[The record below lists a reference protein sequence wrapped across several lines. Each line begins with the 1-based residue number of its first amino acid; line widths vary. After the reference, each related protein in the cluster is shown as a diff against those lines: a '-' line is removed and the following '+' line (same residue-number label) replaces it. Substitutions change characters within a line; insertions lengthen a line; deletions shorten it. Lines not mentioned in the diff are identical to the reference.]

1 MKKTFF
7 IIIVLLLSSSSKS
20 QNTGVEKS
28 IYAIQTGIL
37 GVWVNNEYR
46 LSNEISLK
54 SELGMIAGLRGCSS
68 CNTEYILAPEITI
81 EPRWYY
87 NIQNRS
93 KKGKVIK
100 SNSSNFVTLGF
111 KYVPDWFV
119 ISNEANATVKNQI
132 SIIPKWGIKRSIANS
147 NFNYELGIGI
157 GKRYYID
164 SSQWDTAADLLIRIG
179 YTFKR
184 K

>member
-1 MKKTFF
+1 MKKIFF
-7 IIIVLLLSSSSKS
+7 IIIILFGCNSIKA
-20 QNTGVEKS
+20 QTTGVEKS
-28 IYAIQTGIL
+28 IYSIETGFL
-37 GVWVNNEYR
+37 GVWANNEYR

-54 SELGMIAGLRGCSS
+54 SELGMIAGLRGCTD
-68 CNTEYILAPEITI
+68 CKTQYALVPEFTI

-87 NIQNRS
+87 NIENR
-93 KKGKVIK
+93 KTKGKTIK
-100 SNSSNFVTLGF
+100 NNSANFATLSF
-111 KYVPDWFV
+111 RYYPDWFV
-119 ISNEANATVKNQI
+119 ISNSPTASIQNQI
-132 SIIPKWGIKRSIANS
+132 TIIPKWGIKGTISNS

-157 GKRYYID
+157 GKRYYVD